1 MKTIIKDIPKVELHL
16 HLDGSVRVETVAQ
29 LLHMDIDT
37 AYKQMVCDETVTSL
51 TDYLTKFEL
60 PLKVMQTEE
69 NLKRI
74 THELLENLKKE
85 HVIYA
90 EIRFA
95 PLLHTNLGLT
105 QEKIVK
111 AVLEGAKQ
119 VGGIKVNFILCC
131 MRQDIENQNKHNL
144 ETIFLAHTFQNQGVV
159 AIDLAGDESKYPTE
173 QFKELFQKAK
183 ELQIPYTIHVGEA
196 SDYHSIESA
205 LLFKP
210 KRIGHGIAAI
220 QNEETIK
227 KLNQQNILL
236 EICPE
241 SNCNTKVVSEKK
253 NHPLKQLYR
262 KTAISIN
269 TDNRTVSNITL
280 TKEYEDAM
288 KLFQFTLEDLKKCNL
303 NAIDHAFMKEE
314 EKEELKKQI
323 EEEFYDTTY
332 RS

>member
-29 LLHMDIDT
+29 LLHMDFDT
-37 AYKQMVCDETVTSL
+37 VYKQMVCDEKVISL
-51 TDYLTKFEL
+51 TEYLTKFEL

-69 NLKRI
+69 NLTRI
-74 THELLENLKKE
+74 TKELLEDLKKE

-105 QEKIVK
+105 QENVIQ
-111 AVLEGAKQ
+111 AVLDGAGQ
-119 VGGIKVNFILCC
+119 VEGIKTNFILCC
-131 MRQDIENQNKHNL
+131 MRQDIENQNKNNL
-144 ETIFLAHTFQNQGVV
+144 ETIHLAHFFQGKGIV

-173 QFKELFQKAK
+173 QFQNLFQKAK
-183 ELQIPYTIHVGEA
+183 QLKIPYTIHAGEA
-196 SDYHSIESA
+196 ADYHSIEAA
-205 LLFKP
+205 LSFQP

-227 KLNQQNILL
+227 RLKKQNILL

-241 SNCNTKVVSEKK
+241 SNVNTKVVSKK
-253 NHPLKQLYR
+253 EDHPLKQLYL
-262 KTAISIN
+262 KTIISMN

-288 KLFQFTLEDLKKCNL
+288 NLFQFTLEDIKKCNL
-303 NAIDHAFMKEE
+303 NAINHAFINKE
-314 EKEELKKQI
+314 EKEKLKKQI
-323 EEEFYDTTY
+323 EEEFYDATY
-332 RS
+332 